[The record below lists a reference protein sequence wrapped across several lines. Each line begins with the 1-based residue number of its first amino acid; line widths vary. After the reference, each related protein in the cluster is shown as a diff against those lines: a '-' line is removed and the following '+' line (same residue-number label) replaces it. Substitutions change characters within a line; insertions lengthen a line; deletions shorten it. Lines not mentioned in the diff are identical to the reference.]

1 MRRLLR
7 SFQRAAR
14 GLRLAAQ
21 EPNFQLE
28 AIAGIGVVLVAL
40 GLRVGEGR
48 FALLAAAVLL
58 LLILEA
64 INTAVE
70 KFVDLVEPKL
80 NHLAAQVKDLMAAAV
95 TLAAVNAVATALL
108 VILPAVAA
116 LALAR
121 R

>member
-7 SFQRAAR
+7 SFQRAGR
-14 GLRLAAQ
+14 GLWLAAQ
-21 EPNFQLE
+21 EPNFQIE
-28 AIAGIGVVLVAL
+28 AIAGIGVLLVAL

-48 FALLAAAVLL
+48 LALLVAAVLVL
-58 LLILEA
+58 LVLEA

-95 TLAAVNAVATALL
+95 TLAAINAVAIALL
-108 VILPAVAA
+108 VILPAVAKV
-116 LALAR
+116 LTSR
-121 R
+121 

>member
-1 MRRLLR
+1 MRRLVR
-7 SFQRAAR
+7 SFQRAGR

-21 EPNFQLE
+21 EPNFQIE
-28 AIAGIGVVLVAL
+28 AIAGVGVLLVAL

-48 FALLAAAVLL
+48 LALLVAAVLV

-95 TLAAVNAVATALL
+95 TLAVINAAAIALL
-108 VILPAVAA
+108 VILPAAA
-116 LALAR
+116 LVLAR